1 VAIAT
6 LVEAGYR
13 GDFTNAEE
21 MVAHINLAVRE
32 GTLGSKL
39 TTYTAPTI
47 LLIDDVGLLPMER
60 GAASAFDEVI
70 NQRYE
75 NQRSTLVTTNR
86 SLPDWGEIFGD
97 TVVSAI
103 LEPADAQRRRVQHQ
117 RPILAAPPT
126 PRTHRRHHHPHRK
139 ETELTSPRDEHSAA
153 TFDDHRTRISLIAH
167 STDRPAPSRRSTRD
181 SRALVRHT
189 PTPSSR
195 EAQGLIGA
203 PQLGPV
209 DGD

>member
-6 LVEAGYR
+6 LAVEAGYR

-117 RPILAAPPT
+117 RPILAGSANTTHSPPPPPSPQKGDRANIAPG
-126 PRTHRRHHHPHRK
+126 RTQRRDLR
-139 ETELTSPRDEHSAA
+139 
-153 TFDDHRTRISLIAH
+153 
-167 STDRPAPSRRSTRD
+167 
-181 SRALVRHT
+181 
-189 PTPSSR
+189 
-195 EAQGLIGA
+195 
-203 PQLGPV
+203 
-209 DGD
+209 